1 MEISFLADQNYF
13 CKTIAEWYYNEWAK
27 HYNVPFNVVF
37 EDVKIKSKSKTKFPL
52 CFVAMDQNNAIGA
65 VELKLYEN
73 KGYNYKHWL
82 GGLFVLPDHR
92 RSGIAKKLI
101 QAALDHS
108 QKLGV
113 EALYL
118 QCKTEHSSL
127 YSLFGFTSIHLL
139 SDHTCVMVKASA
151 NA

>member
-73 KGYNYKHWL
+73 KGLY
-82 GGLFVLPDHR
+82 FR
-92 RSGIAKKLI
+92 R
-101 QAALDHS
+101 
-108 QKLGV
+108 V
-113 EALYL
+113 
-118 QCKTEHSSL
+118 
-127 YSLFGFTSIHLL
+127 
-139 SDHTCVMVKASA
+139 
-151 NA
+151 